1 MTVERN
7 PFYPKYFLTVGGDTN
22 KVWCEDLKADNILT
36 MAASQARLS
45 CGAWSPTRLSM
56 FFTARLDG
64 FLDFWDFV
72 LAQSEPV
79 TCLKVADYPLLSLR
93 VEPSGRLVAVGA
105 EDGTTS
111 IVSLPAN
118 LVSSSK
124 QHRNAGLDMLERE
137 TRRERILE
145 NRSKAIKIAAKR
157 SAMMAKRKEAT
168 TPDYSVGIEM
178 AEKTF
183 FETVKNLKLERERK
197 KFPVENLLLNY
208 ANPTNGH

>member
-93 VEPSGRLVAVGA
+93 VEPCRVFRLTYHV
-105 EDGTTS
+105 
-111 IVSLPAN
+111 PN
-118 LVSSSK
+118 
-124 QHRNAGLDMLERE
+124 N
-137 TRRERILE
+137 
-145 NRSKAIKIAAKR
+145 
-157 SAMMAKRKEAT
+157 
-168 TPDYSVGIEM
+168 
-178 AEKTF
+178 F
-183 FETVKNLKLERERK
+183 CF
-197 KFPVENLLLNY
+197 
-208 ANPTNGH
+208 